1 MSDEEEIDEVSAAI
15 KALKP
20 GNPKFF
26 GFDDELKFYYVGVY
40 KFKPVVVSFN
50 AKVKIRKQ
58 FAEHDS
64 LVGKSQDEK
73 LSISER
79 VSFGS
84 KIDEFQDKLV
94 IDLLPILVQE
104 ANGKK
109 FNDKKWFGDGSPI
122 AAGAWWDVLRDMY
135 NFLRGKGSRAELQL
149 SLTQSS
155 TT

>member
-1 MSDEEEIDEVSAAI
+1 MSDDETITEPSAAI

-20 GNPKFF
+20 GNPQFF

-73 LSISER
+73 LSIAQR
-79 VSFGS
+79 IDFGS

-94 IDLLPILVQE
+94 LELVPMLVLE
-104 ANGKK
+104 GNGRK
-109 FNDKKWFGDGSPI
+109 FNDKKWFGDASPI
-122 AAGAWWDVLRDMY
+122 PAGAWWDVLRDMY

-149 SLTQSS
+149 SLMPSS
-155 TT
+155 TK

>member
-1 MSDEEEIDEVSAAI
+1 LSDEEVDEASAAI

-26 GFDDELKFYYVGVY
+26 GFDDELKFYYVGLY

-64 LVGKSQDEK
+64 YVGKSQDEK
-73 LSISER
+73 LS
-79 VSFGS
+79 VSQRIDFGS

-94 IDLLPILVQE
+94 AELIPMLVQE
-104 ANGKK
+104 GNGRK

-122 AAGAWWDVLRDMY
+122 PAGAWWDVLRDMY

-149 SLTQSS
+149 SLMPSS
-155 TT
+155 TK